1 MRVLSMPVGDAGL
14 GQFVRL
20 RPGMEDPFPGNL
32 LRAHSFRGGRHAPG
46 AEVGRI
52 GQYPGQH
59 GWDAAWRFLST
70 DVREP
75 IGKPSPGM
83 NLHQE
88 IGHLDQRVHIG
99 QFPLQLLG
107 SGGHVAGQ
115 RSNDELSGVKPDAF
129 ELAVAGAI
137 GEPLEVEVERL
148 PRLGKIGDGI
158 LRHTEPEIVRG
169 FQGGEGWLRHQLFVH
184 GPEGATALN
193 PDVAG
198 AQPLP

>member
-1 MRVLSMPVGDAGL
+1 MLVSDASL

-20 RPGMEDPFPGNL
+20 GPGMEDPLPGDF
-32 LRAHSFRGGRHAPG
+32 LRAHPFRGGRHAPG

-75 IGKPSPGM
+75 IGKPGPGM

-88 IGHLDQRVHIG
+88 IRHLDQRVHIG

-107 SGGHVAGQ
+107 RGGHVAGQ
-115 RSNDELSGVKPDAF
+115 RSNDELSSVEPDAF
-129 ELAVAGAI
+129 ELAVAGPI
-137 GEPLEVEVERL
+137 RERL
-148 PRLGKIGDGI
+148 RLKS
-158 LRHTEPEIVRG
+158 RVCRASER
-169 FQGGEGWLRHQLFVH
+169 
-184 GPEGATALN
+184 
-193 PDVAG
+193 
-198 AQPLP
+198 